1 MLTNFVTIRKRVGL
15 LDQLEARQASGDFDR
30 LSKKEASRL
39 TDEMAR
45 LQLKLGGVRKM
56 RRLPGAIFV
65 VDPQR
70 EKIAVT
76 EARRL
81 EIPVIATGD
90 TNVDP
95 DMIDYIIPA
104 NDDAIRAIRLLCKM
118 VADAAIEGMGQ
129 RQSRSAEE
137 TPVGVDVSEAETAS
151 DEMVAKVAA
160 GGTYSFAP
168 EPDED
173 EAVLP
178 GEDAPEKTPE
188 AEAPAAEGAEAPAA
202 EAPDDAPAEAAAPTD
217 AAPEAAAEPAP
228 AAGDEK
234 QDEASVEAKA

>member
-15 LDQLEARQASGDFDR
+15 LDQLEARQASGDLDR

-45 LQLKLGGVRKM
+45 LELKLGGVRKM

-104 NDDAIRAIRLLCKM
+104 NDDAIRAIRLLCKL

-129 RQSRSAEE
+129 RAARSAEE
-137 TPVGVDVSEAETAS
+137 VPHGRRR
-151 DEMVAKVAA
+151 
-160 GGTYSFAP
+160 
-168 EPDED
+168 
-173 EAVLP
+173 
-178 GEDAPEKTPE
+178 
-188 AEAPAAEGAEAPAA
+188 
-202 EAPDDAPAEAAAPTD
+202 
-217 AAPEAAAEPAP
+217 
-228 AAGDEK
+228 
-234 QDEASVEAKA
+234 QRC